1 MYNDNAQKL
10 IDNGYHPIPIAP
22 PNADPEV
29 LPKKC
34 PVRFVPELGKHVK
47 FKDWSNRPEPIMTP
61 QADAGIGV
69 RCGDNGLVAFDYD
82 AEDAA
87 LVISEAFACPVNK
100 AGERGWTAFFRAD
113 FAVSSEDF
121 HDKDGV
127 LALQV
132 LSSGKQTV
140 IPPSIHPDTKQSYR
154 WTNGKTLYD
163 TKVDELPP
171 LPRDYRERILAL
183 GYLASNPKKD
193 RVTPDTVSTV
203 DADSTLAELNALA
216 LKNLAQWVP
225 ALGLYNCKRRMGR

>member
-69 RCGDNGLVAFDYD
+69 RCGENGLVAFDYD

-183 GYLASNPKKD
+183 GYLASNPKKEESPP
-193 RVTPDTVSTV
+193 TPSAPLTPT
-203 DADSTLAELNALA
+203 ARLQN
-216 LKNLAQWVP
+216 
-225 ALGLYNCKRRMGR
+225 

>member
-1 MYNDNAQKL
+1 M
-10 IDNGYHPIPIAP
+10 
-22 PNADPEV
+22 
-29 LPKKC
+29 
-34 PVRFVPELGKHVK
+34 R
-47 FKDWSNRPEPIMTP
+47 
-61 QADAGIGV
+61 
-69 RCGDNGLVAFDYD
+69 
-82 AEDAA
+82 
-87 LVISEAFACPVNK
+87 AC
-100 AGERGWTAFFRAD
+100 A
-113 FAVSSEDF
+113 SEDF